1 MSDDNDNNDEFTDFK
16 GRADPSEDGF
26 TTTEM
31 ITGFGMLLIFVGFIF
46 GLIRLLGL
54 KNGETPADY
63 DNHLDQL
70 YLSYIIMFVGMLI
83 TSFLGFG
90 GMFKRTISSFIGS
103 ND

>member
-70 YLSYIIMFVGMLI
+70 FVGMLI

>member
-1 MSDDNDNNDEFTDFK
+1 MPDDNDNNDEFTDFK

-26 TTTEM
+26 TTSEM

-54 KNGETPADY
+54 KNGEIPADY

-70 YLSYIIMFVGMLI
+70 YLSYLIMFVGILI
-83 TSFLGFG
+83 TSLLGFG
-90 GMFKRTISSFIGS
+90 GMFKRTMSSFLGS

>member
-1 MSDDNDNNDEFTDFK
+1 MSDDNDNNEEFTDFK

-26 TTTEM
+26 TISEM
-31 ITGFGMLLIFVGFIF
+31 ITGFGILLIFVGFIF

-54 KNGETPADY
+54 KNGEIPAEY

-70 YLSYIIMFVGMLI
+70 YLSYLIMFAGILI

-90 GMFKRTISSFIGS
+90 GMFKRAMSSFLGS